1 MNNKPKRAMV
11 ALALAALS
19 GAALSG
25 TGLQLWAQVAPDF
38 GGFQDTPLVPGTQ
51 WRVHDNLRPQPE
63 VVTPGT
69 FSTQETPGQPPS
81 DALVLFN
88 GTNLDN
94 WHNGKNEPAPWTVEN
109 GYLQVRPKSGDI
121 YSKEEFGDC
130 QVHIEWSA
138 PNPPS
143 GKSQGRGNSGLFLM
157 GRYEVQ
163 ILDTYNNPTYAD
175 GSASAIYGQTPPQ
188 VNSVRPP
195 GEWNVYDVIWEAP
208 RFKEGKLEKPAHI
221 TVLVNGIVT
230 QNHTMLIGDTPWRS
244 VGKYTPHS
252 ERGPLRLQDH
262 GNPMRFRN
270 IWVRPLRP
278 QEQLKVNV
286 PQR

>member
-1 MNNKPKRAMV
+1 MKDKTKHTLMV
-11 ALALAALS
+11 LGLAAVS
-19 GAALSG
+19 GVAVSS
-25 TGLQLWAQVAPDF
+25 TGLQLWAQVAPNL

-51 WRVHDNLRPQPE
+51 WHVHDNLRPQPE
-63 VVTPGT
+63 VITPGT
-69 FSTQETPGQPPS
+69 LSTQEIPGKPPS

-88 GTNLDN
+88 GTDLVN
-94 WHNGKNEPAPWTVEN
+94 WHNGKNEPAPWIVEN
-109 GYLQVRPKSGDI
+109 GYLQVKPKSGDI
-121 YSKEEFGDC
+121 YTKEEFGDC
-130 QVHIEWSA
+130 QVHLEWSA
-138 PNPPS
+138 PSPPS
-143 GKSQGRGNSGLFLM
+143 GSSQGRGNSGLFFM
-157 GRYEVQ
+157 GRYELQ

-188 VNSVRPP
+188 VNPVRPP

-208 RFKEGKLEKPAHI
+208 RFKDGKLEKPAHI

-244 VGKYTPHS
+244 IGKYTPHG
-252 ERGPLRLQDH
+252 EKGPLRLQDH

-278 QEQLKVNV
+278 QEQLKLSV
-286 PQR
+286 PQP